1 MVRRPI
7 PSVLWPCSPTP
18 ALRPSSPRAEKVER
32 CSFNSLDCF
41 NNFHNKQCSSTVQY
55 QEKKRKH
62 MGNSLRG
69 YLMEQIC
76 MFKYC
81 TVGSSHWKRSYHAV
95 STLTQE
101 KKQ

>member
-1 MVRRPI
+1 
-7 PSVLWPCSPTP
+7 
-18 ALRPSSPRAEKVER
+18 
-32 CSFNSLDCF
+32 
-41 NNFHNKQCSSTVQY
+41 
-55 QEKKRKH
+55 

-101 KKQ
+101 EETVSESLLKGAYYEAISVNTRKYF

>member
-1 MVRRPI
+1 M
-7 PSVLWPCSPTP
+7 LQY
-18 ALRPSSPRAEKVER
+18 RAVSEKK
-32 CSFNSLDCF
+32 N
-41 NNFHNKQCSSTVQY
+41 
-55 QEKKRKH
+55 KKRKH

-95 STLTQE
+95 STLAQE